1 MKKIDLGQMVSILA
15 NIGVLAG
22 IVFLGFELQQN
33 NDQLQAQS
41 RANLYDMQT
50 AIQSAI
56 FGNTGGL
63 TDIVSKARQ
72 GDALTPNEA
81 FQLGAFRT
89 YVVRTMEFM
98 FLEDPEHVRGSS
110 GWMDAVFRGV
120 PGVREFYDG
129 TKAGRD
135 AEFVRFVDQEVLP
148 RLDQ

>member
-89 YVVRTMEFM
+89 CLTSAPM
-98 FLEDPEHVRGSS
+98 G
-110 GWMDAVFRGV
+110 
-120 PGVREFYDG
+120 
-129 TKAGRD
+129 
-135 AEFVRFVDQEVLP
+135 QI
-148 RLDQ
+148 